1 MARKNT
7 QAEELYEVAVLLL
20 AHTKTTYEAL
30 ELKPAPLIAR
40 LILRAEKATKAR
52 PK

>member
-1 MARKNT
+1 MARENT

-20 AHTKTTYEAL
+20 VVVKAVRRYVDMPWAKMDAL
-30 ELKPAPLIAR
+30 IR
-40 LILRAEKATKAR
+40 RAEKATKAR